1 MNNKKL
7 LHSLKSIIMK
17 KIFLLVSII
26 ATSFSCKKTEVIQP
40 TVSESNIVS
49 SWKLVEV
56 YADPGDG
63 SGKYQPVNSE
73 KQLIFQKDGIVKSNY
88 MFCAVGDASF
98 TKKESYAIY
107 DDTKRTITYDTC
119 LSKKVN
125 PESLPY
131 TYLNDTILELTHF
144 CIEGCGERYLKINQK

>member
-1 MNNKKL
+1 M

-26 ATSFSCKKTEVIQP
+26 ATSFSCKKKEVIQP
-40 TVSESNIVS
+40 NIPESNIVS

-63 SGKYQPVNSE
+63 SGKYQPVVSE

-88 MFCAVGDASF
+88 MFCVVGDASF
-98 TKKESYAIY
+98 AKKESYAIY

-119 LSKKVN
+119 LSKKVI

-144 CIEGCGERYLKINQK
+144 CIEGCGERYLKIKLK